1 MSLSLSD
8 LSEEV
13 LATHYAVR
21 GPIVTRAMELERSG
35 KRIIYCNIGNPQAL
49 GQKPLGYVRQV
60 LSLMQ
65 YPELA
70 QTSPQ
75 TFPLDVLQRAAELLK
90 ASGGGLGAYSE
101 SKGLKIVR
109 EAVARFIAKRD
120 SDSSLTMRVDPE
132 HIYLTDGASKA
143 VQTVL
148 RLLIASE
155 QDGVMIPIPQYP
167 LYSASITL
175 YGGHQVGYYLNEAS
189 DWSLSR
195 EELERAY
202 CEANSKGIKTKAIC
216 VINPGNPT
224 GAVLTK
230 DNIALVIA
238 FAKEHRLSILA
249 DEVYQQNIYRPEDTF
264 VSFARVLAEL
274 GETEV
279 CLFSF
284 HSCSKGFHG
293 ECGQR
298 GGYLETR
305 NVSSE
310 VLAQITKLQSIALCA
325 NLSGQILVYLMV
337 KPPEPGEASFERYE
351 KEKKEILGELAA
363 RAKLLAEGLNR
374 IPGFSCAPIT
384 GAMYA
389 FPSIKLPPGR
399 SDSEYC
405 LALLEET
412 GICLVPGDGFGQAVG
427 SAHFRTTILP
437 PREQLYQVLEK
448 LQSFHS
454 RWR

>member
-13 LATHYAVR
+13 LATQYAVR
-21 GPIVTRAMELERSG
+21 GPIVTRAKELERSG
-35 KRIIYCNIGNPQAL
+35 KTIIYCNIGNPQAL
-49 GQKPLGYVRQV
+49 GQKPLSYVRQM
-60 LSLMQ
+60 LALMQ

-70 QTSPQ
+70 QKSPEA
-75 TFPLDVLQRAAELLK
+75 FPSDVLERAAFLLK

-101 SKGLKIVR
+101 SKGLRVVR
-109 EAVARFIAKRD
+109 EAVAEFITKRD
-120 SDSSLTMRVDPE
+120 SDSALTVDADPE

-143 VQTVL
+143 VQSVL
-148 RLLIASE
+148 RLLIASN
-155 QDGVMIPIPQYP
+155 QDGIMIPIPQYP
-167 LYSASITL
+167 LYSASIAL
-175 YGGHQVGYYLNEAS
+175 YGGKQVGYYLNETT
-189 DWSLSR
+189 DWALS
-195 EELERAY
+195 EKELKRSY
-202 CEANSKGIKTKAIC
+202 VEAKNKGINVKAIC

-224 GAVLTK
+224 GSVLTK
-230 DNIALVIA
+230 DNIAMVIA
-238 FAKEHRLSILA
+238 FAKKHGLSILA
-249 DEVYQQNIYRPEDTF
+249 DEVYQENIYRPEDKF
-264 VSFARVLAEL
+264 ISFARVLAEL
-274 GETEV
+274 GDTDV

-298 GGYLETR
+298 GGYLEAR

-310 VLAQITKLQSIALCA
+310 VIAQITKLQSIALCA

-337 KPPEPGEASFERYE
+337 RPPRPGEVSYAQYE
-351 KEKKEILGELAA
+351 VEKKEIIGELAA
-363 RAKLLAEGLNR
+363 RAALMAEGLNR
-374 IPGFSCAPIT
+374 IPGVSCAPIA

-389 FPSIKLPPGR
+389 FPQIELPPGR

-412 GICLVPGDGFGQAVG
+412 GICLVPGEGFGQAAG

-437 PREQLYQVLEK
+437 PRDQLRQVLKK
-448 LQSFHS
+448 LEDFHS
-454 RWR
+454 RWK